1 MSLLCPDIMP
11 ERVRYDEERYI
22 WFFLSA
28 SYGGLQFETQSMRPC
43 LGTATSLSAR
53 SNGPSTSK
61 LDLLSASSSPLKHQ
75 PPTLLG
81 WLHAAESYSVS
92 SIAGNYFFKVLRAS
106 TRKIVS

>member
-1 MSLLCPDIMP
+1 MLKDD
-11 ERVRYDEERYI
+11 RDI
-22 WFFLSA
+22 WFVLSA

-53 SNGPSTSK
+53 SNGPSTSM
-61 LDLLSASSSPLKHQ
+61 LDLLSASSPLKPQ
-75 PPTLLG
+75 PPTLLR

-106 TRKIVS
+106 TRKIAS